1 MTYRLNFGN
10 GQVHG
15 AWPTLAQAKRAYTE
29 LREYAR
35 KYGDPW
41 YAYIQ
46 HRVAENEWRRV
57 RLESE
62 ES

>member
-15 AWPTLAQAKRAYTE
+15 TWPTLAQAKREFEY
-29 LREYAR
+29 LRDYAR
-35 KYGDPW
+35 RHNDPW

-46 HRVAENEWRRV
+46 HYVGDGEWRRV